1 MKKLFSTRYT
11 ENGISFS
18 LLLLRLAVAGLML
31 PHGFDKLI
39 HFINVAK
46 DFPDPLNIGKTISL
60 SLVIFAE
67 FFCSALLLVGL
78 MTRLVTIPLII
89 TMGVAFFMVH
99 NHNFT
104 DGTSQLSALFLAG
117 YLVLL
122 IAGPGKVSID
132 KMLGN

>member
-46 DFPDPLNIGKTISL
+46 DFPDPLNVGKTISL